1 MGGILLM
8 NDRDLMENMLLL
20 EKGSCDLYLHGTIE
34 SSNQNVCRTFNKALG
49 DSLGMQSTIYSKMES
64 KGWYAPQQAQQQKI
78 DSVKQQYSGSG
89 SM

>member
-1 MGGILLM
+1 MM
-8 NDRDLMENMLLL
+8 NDRNLMENMLLL

-34 SSNQNVCRTFNKALG
+34 SSNQNVSRTFNKALG

-64 KGWYAPQQAQQQKI
+64 KGWYAPQQAEQNKI
-78 DSVKQQYSGSG
+78 DSVRQQYSGGG

>member
-1 MGGILLM
+1 M

-49 DSLGMQSTIYSKMES
+49 DSLNMQSTIYGKMES
-64 KGWYAPQQAQQQKI
+64 KGWYAPQQAEQNKI
-78 DSVKQQYSGSG
+78 DSVRQQYSGSG
-89 SM
+89 SSM